1 MTIHV
6 GGVQDG
12 SVALCLFLAEALD
25 FVHYVVKVENTHV
38 FLQLLN
44 VSVGPAFEDVIT
56 TNVDDRA
63 ISEAAHAASSIEALD
78 DLLVAEDRPF
88 RQLLQLVSELSSGLT
103 DLPPLEINR
112 VSEVAIQLYDRLHN
126 ELAAADYIEG
136 HRVLPDIINCGAFG
150 HFQLI
155 R

>member
-1 MTIHV
+1 MAVHV
-6 GGVQDG
+6 GGIQDC
-12 SVALCLFLAEALD
+12 SISLCLFLAKSLD
-25 FVHYVVKVENTHV
+25 FVHYVVKVENAHV

-78 DLLVAEDRPF
+78 DLLVAEDGALW
-88 RQLLQLVSELSSGLT
+88 QILQLVSELPGGLT
-103 DLPPLEINR
+103 DLPPLKINR
-112 VSEVAIQLYDRLHN
+112 VSEVAIQLYDGLHD
-126 ELAAADYIEG
+126 ELTAADHIEG
-136 HRVLPDIINCGAFG
+136 HRILPDVIDRGTFG

-155 R
+155 